1 MRLYTQVQVQPGG
14 SSSWKDGVST
24 CSPVTPPVSAAINL
38 DRCWGNYLWT
48 KNSSRQT
55 GEKARFQSTNKTGC
69 EFPLIFHQVQAGWTP
84 RSPEGQA
91 CTPSADE
98 KSFETRLHLWT
109 QGVGQRNPGAQSV
122 CVYHLVYF
130 YCIFSHW
137 WPQGIL
143 RWHSGSGHW
152 AGGPSLIIGAVVP
165 EMWDES
171 PPPPSSLCPPATW
184 PQMKTDLQ

>member
-69 EFPLIFHQVQAGWTP
+69 EFPLIFHQVQAGWTCTTGQGTCQAP
-84 RSPEGQA
+84 ARGMAYPARLALSHSGTWEGIHEDEERGYSTPYCTGQEQHCFSQPCRSPGV
-91 CTPSADE
+91 SA
-98 KSFETRLHLWT
+98 KPL
-109 QGVGQRNPGAQSV
+109 
-122 CVYHLVYF
+122 
-130 YCIFSHW
+130 
-137 WPQGIL
+137 
-143 RWHSGSGHW
+143 
-152 AGGPSLIIGAVVP
+152 
-165 EMWDES
+165 
-171 PPPPSSLCPPATW
+171 
-184 PQMKTDLQ
+184 